1 MWDLPFWVNVVFLLS
16 ADQKLLLKSVHRT
29 NQTSSGVFINEG
41 REFLQNNYTSCYTC
55 ISTLYEFSYFDIS
68 VSKQS
73 YTGIFSIIIMLVSSE

>member
-41 REFLQNNYTSCYTC
+41 REF
-55 ISTLYEFSYFDIS
+55 
-68 VSKQS
+68 
-73 YTGIFSIIIMLVSSE
+73 